1 VIRRSLEIV
10 ANVLPCDAV
19 YVLAPS
25 DGGYRVTESAG
36 EHLDHAVGEELPRP
50 AGGLPWEPGGD
61 KPLLAS
67 ARAAVPGVSDGFADW
82 IAVPLELSE
91 SVQGALALIVSRV
104 SGRFDEDQLS
114 IAVTLFEQCF
124 IAYRNAN
131 LFSQVTYLANS
142 DELTGLSTRRCFFE
156 RAGAAVAAAQR
167 RGEPLA
173 AIMLDVD
180 HFKSINDKH
189 GHPVGDEVL
198 KALGARLRE
207 TLRASDVVG
216 RYGGE
221 EFVAILAGA
230 SPTVAEIAERLRR
243 SVSATPIETRDG
255 PIPVTVSIGLAFL
268 TPDDCDLDAL
278 LRRADA
284 SLYQAKRGGRNQVV
298 AAEPIPTP

>member
-1 VIRRSLEIV
+1 
-10 ANVLPCDAV
+10 VLPCDAV

-50 AGGLPWEPGGD
+50 AGGLPWEPDGD

-67 ARAAVPGVSDGFADW
+67 ARAGVPGVSDGFADW
-82 IAVPLELSE
+82 IAVPLEFSE

-167 RGEPLA
+167 QGEPLA
-173 AIMLDVD
+173 AIMMDVD
-180 HFKSINDKH
+180 HFKSINDKY

-207 TLRASDVVG
+207 TLRGSDVVG

-221 EFVAILAGA
+221 EFAAILAGA
-230 SPTVAEIAERLRR
+230 SPAVAEIAERLRR

-255 PIPVTVSIGLAFL
+255 PIPVTISIGLAFL

-298 AAEPIPTP
+298 AAEPVPTP